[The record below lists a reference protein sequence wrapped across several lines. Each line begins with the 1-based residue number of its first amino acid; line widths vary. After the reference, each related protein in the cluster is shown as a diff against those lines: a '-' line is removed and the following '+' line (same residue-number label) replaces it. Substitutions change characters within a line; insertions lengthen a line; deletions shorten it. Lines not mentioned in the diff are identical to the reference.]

1 MADELT
7 DEEAIVVEQTM
18 KAGVFRARRLTLTET
33 WVREG
38 RIAPELNEAAKQ
50 FADDFDRAQLRPDF
64 QTMSIERVSSSGS
77 NRRDTMM
84 VSVVSARKRVT
95 GVMKTIGEEAANVVW
110 DVIGCDMSL
119 RDHAQRQ
126 RWNGK
131 PLNTHE
137 VKGRLIAALGMLSN
151 YYRGVTR

>member
-1 MADELT
+1 MTEDLE
-7 DEEAIVVEQTM
+7 DQEAIVVEQTI

-38 RIAPELNEAAKQ
+38 RIAPELSEAARQ

-64 QTMSIERVSSSGS
+64 QTMSLERVSSNNSREG
-77 NRRDTMM
+77 MLI
-84 VSVVSARKRVT
+84 SVVSARRRVS
-95 GVMKTIGEEAANVVW
+95 GVMKSIGDEAANVLW
-110 DVIGCDMSL
+110 DVVGCDMSL

-151 YYRGVTR
+151 YYRGA